1 MKKIQFLS
9 ILVYF
14 RVFLKISIPVNRYP
28 KFIVRRGEPRVRLF
42 LCPCVPPISFSPV
55 LVLAPFLTVRS
66 YARLERYRQI
76 IAAMIDISRHCKEH
90 KNIRFALDAMIGIS
104 WYYKEQANTRFA
116 PTPTL
121 CVVRLRLNGDYLHP
135 IPNLGGYLQYIL
147 EYLLILFYF

>member
-28 KFIVRRGEPRVRLF
+28 KFIVRRGEPWVRLS
-42 LCPCVPPISFSPV
+42 LCPCVPPISCSPV

-76 IAAMIDISRHCKEH
+76 IAAMIDISRHCKEQ

-121 CVVRLRLNGDYLHP
+121 CVVRLRLNGDYLSSHSQF
-135 IPNLGGYLQYIL
+135 GGVIYNI
-147 EYLLILFYF
+147 FSNTC